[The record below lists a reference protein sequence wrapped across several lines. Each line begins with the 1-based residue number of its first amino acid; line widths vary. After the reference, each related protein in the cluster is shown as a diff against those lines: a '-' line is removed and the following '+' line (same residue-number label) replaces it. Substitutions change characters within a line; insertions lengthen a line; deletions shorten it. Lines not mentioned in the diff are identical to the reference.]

1 MPFGHLCGRGRGW
14 GALSLDRAWFG
25 VAAWSATVSAC
36 VPYCPCPA
44 SRPSGRS
51 IPTPAKF
58 GLPGVDRDLRFRS
71 RRSPGSRAHRWE
83 SVAERFGLLLLPA
96 PFHHPIPRDG
106 VALPPVSRP
115 LVGSREIKDSER
127 TRGSS
132 RRNRPW
138 VALPTCAKCLAP
150 VQSLVGAAWSDFSSA
165 TFASMPPRTSV
176 RARHV
181 RGRWGS
187 RAGDEGGSGLPSCL
201 SPGDCE
207 RERWPGQWRS
217 CGAPVVSGAVEASW
231 GDRSCLKRGA
241 RAERLSGRAADSHAR
256 PSVCS
261 VRRPESACQ
270 VSSVGIDGLQV
281 DRTGEGVCS
290 HECVHFRPQR
300 PTEFR

>member
-1 MPFGHLCGRGRGW
+1 VVGDCFRVCSV
-14 GALSLDRAWFG
+14 LSLSLSRVASVRTLHTHPRQVRA
-25 VAAWSATVSAC
+25 
-36 VPYCPCPA
+36 
-44 SRPSGRS
+44 
-51 IPTPAKF
+51 
-58 GLPGVDRDLRFRS
+58 
-71 RRSPGSRAHRWE
+71 PGSRPR
-83 SVAERFGLLLLPA
+83 SSFPVARVPGLLGSSLGISSGEVWLAA
-96 PFHHPIPRDG
+96 PSCT
-106 VALPPVSRP
+106 LPPPDSARRRGTSAGLRP
-115 LVGSREIKDSER
+115 LVGSREINNSER

-138 VALPTCAKCLAP
+138 AALPTCAECLAP

-187 RAGDEGGSGLPSCL
+187 RAGDEGGSGLPSCV

-217 CGAPVVSGAVEASW
+217 CGAPAASGAVEASR